1 MTLLKVRQ
9 LHDIIIAAE
18 EDGSEVLWQ
27 NVLEL
32 QFIEF

>member
-18 EDGSEVLWQ
+18 EDGSEVL
-27 NVLEL
+27 
-32 QFIEF
+32 